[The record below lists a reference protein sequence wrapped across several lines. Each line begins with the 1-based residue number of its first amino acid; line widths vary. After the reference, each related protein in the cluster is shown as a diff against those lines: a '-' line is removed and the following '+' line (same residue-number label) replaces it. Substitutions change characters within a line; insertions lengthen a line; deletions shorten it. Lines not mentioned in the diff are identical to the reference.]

1 MGAEVFLE
9 AIDHLLSMVVIL
21 DGEEHTHRKGEQSNQ
36 TGDDLK
42 PQVFVKFCL
51 FHKGRNNVLKIRLKI
66 SGIRFLCNP
75 SVSSAERFGGG
86 VTQGFSPDSSALK
99 G

>member
-1 MGAEVFLE
+1 MKKEKAKKELR
-9 AIDHLLSMVVIL
+9 S
-21 DGEEHTHRKGEQSNQ
+21 
-36 TGDDLK
+36 
-42 PQVFVKFCL
+42 
-51 FHKGRNNVLKIRLKI
+51 
-66 SGIRFLCNP
+66 NP